1 MVIAGADLAEA
12 ERASDRERFRLFGLS
27 AVAQL
32 SGIILTPAVRSI
44 VSRHAA
50 GKAVAAADL
59 DERQCGCR
67 AREVWCAGS
76 LLGHVTTADDRNQE
90 GSGTDMHLH
99 ECSRSHGIHGNP
111 PLWTTA
117 NHSRIEALLHGQVRV
132 KWNLELWTATPPIGL
147 SEGNALENA

>member
-59 DERQCGCR
+59 DERQCRCR

-76 LLGHVTTADDRNQE
+76 LLVGHVTTADDRNQE
-90 GSGTDMHLH
+90 GSGTDIHLH
-99 ECSRSHGIHGNP
+99 ECSRKSWCSRQILRCGRRQ
-111 PLWTTA
+111 TT
-117 NHSRIEALLHGQVRV
+117 
-132 KWNLELWTATPPIGL
+132 LESKVCCMLKYASSGL
-147 SEGNALENA
+147 GCRLR

>member
-111 PLWTTA
+111 PLCGRRQTTLE
-117 NHSRIEALLHGQVRV
+117 SKLCCMV
-132 KWNLELWTATPPIGL
+132 KYASSGTWELRTATPPIGL
-147 SEGNALENA
+147 SEGNAV